1 MCLSNFILSV
11 TMLIKIMETNFKAT
25 GVAMVTPFNEDKS
38 IDYIGLS
45 NLIEYLIDG
54 GVEFLVS
61 MGTTGES
68 ATLATD
74 EHLQVIKR
82 TIDVVAGRV
91 PVIAGTG
98 SNATDEALHQTQE
111 AQRLGA
117 DACLLVTPYYNR
129 PTQEGLY
136 QHYKKIAAAT
146 TVPIVLY
153 NVPPRTGCDMQP
165 ETVARLAAIDGI
177 VGIKEATGDL
187 NRLIFMKKH
196 CDDNFAFYSG
206 DDETA
211 CEFILNGGH
220 GDISVTANLDPG
232 RMYRLCNAA
241 LNGDVDLAREINCE
255 LEKLHKILFVESNP
269 IPVKY
274 AASCL
279 GLTENVL
286 RLPLTCI
293 TESKQ
298 NDIKLELNRL
308 NLKGLTY

>member
-1 MCLSNFILSV
+1 MITGSIV
-11 TMLIKIMETNFKAT
+11 ALI
-25 GVAMVTPFNEDKS
+25 TPMKDGSCE
-38 IDYIGLS
+38 IDWESL
-45 NLIEYLIDG
+45 EKLIDWHYQNQTDAI
-54 GVEFLVS
+54 VVV
-61 MGTTGES
+61 GTTGES
-68 ATLATD
+68 STLSFA
-74 EHLQVIKR
+74 EHKKVIEQAVKYSSGK
-82 TIDVVAGRV
+82 I
-91 PVIAGTG
+91 PIIAGTG
-98 SNATDEALHQTQE
+98 ANSTAEAIELTRSASE
-111 AQRLGA
+111 AGA
-117 DACLLVTPYYNR
+117 DACLLVTPYYNK
-129 PTQEGLY
+129 PSQEGLFR
-136 QHYKKIAAAT
+136 HYEEIAKKVSINQ
-146 TVPIVLY
+146 ILY
-153 NVPPRTGCDMQP
+153 NVPSRTACDLHS
-165 ETVARLAAIDGI
+165 ETVIRLSKFENI

-241 LNGDVDLAREINCE
+241 LNGDVDLARKINCE

>member
-1 MCLSNFILSV
+1 M
-11 TMLIKIMETNFKAT
+11 
-25 GVAMVTPFNEDKS
+25 G
-38 IDYIGLS
+38 
-45 NLIEYLIDG
+45 
-54 GVEFLVS
+54 EFRKTHRLALPEPTDAIVVV
-61 MGTTGES
+61 GTTGES
-68 ATLATD
+68 STLSFA
-74 EHLQVIKR
+74 EHKKVIEQAVKYSSGK
-82 TIDVVAGRV
+82 I
-91 PVIAGTG
+91 PIIAGTG
-98 SNATDEALHQTQE
+98 ANSTAEAIELTRSACE
-111 AQRLGA
+111 VGA
-117 DACLLVTPYYNR
+117 DACLLVTPYYNK
-129 PTQEGLY
+129 PSQEGLFR
-136 QHYKKIAAAT
+136 HYEEIAKKVSINQ
-146 TVPIVLY
+146 ILY
-153 NVPPRTGCDMQP
+153 NVPSRTACDLHS
-165 ETVARLAAIDGI
+165 ETVIRLSKFENI

-241 LNGDVDLAREINCE
+241 LNGDVDLARKINCE
-255 LEKLHKILFVESNP
+255 LEKLHKILFVEFNP

>member
-1 MCLSNFILSV
+1 MQDLSGSF
-11 TMLIKIMETNFKAT
+11 
-25 GVAMVTPFNEDKS
+25 VALVTPMFENGD
-38 IDYIGLS
+38 IDYVSLK
-45 NLIEYLIDG
+45 NLIDWHFHSGTDG
-54 GVEFLVS
+54 IVS
-61 MGTTGES
+61 VGTTGES
-68 ATLATD
+68 ATINFND
-74 EHLQVIKR
+74 HH
-82 TIDVVAGRV
+82 DVLKETLKIINGRMIA
-91 PVIAGTG
+91 IAGTG
-98 SNATDEALHQTQE
+98 ANSTEEAKDLSLE
-111 AQRLGA
+111 AERIGYKYSLS
-117 DACLLVTPYYNR
+117 VTPYYNK
-129 PTQEGLY
+129 PSQEGLFR
-136 QHYKKIAAAT
+136 HYEEIAKQ
-146 TVPIVLY
+146 VSINQILY
-153 NVPPRTGCDMQP
+153 NVPSRTACDLHS
-165 ETVARLAAIDGI
+165 ETVIRLSKFENI

-187 NRLIFMKKH
+187 NRLIFMKNH

-241 LNGDVDLAREINCE
+241 LNGDVDLARKINCE

-274 AASCL
+274 AASRL

>member
-1 MCLSNFILSV
+1 MITGSIV
-11 TMLIKIMETNFKAT
+11 ALI
-25 GVAMVTPFNEDKS
+25 TPMKFGSCE
-38 IDYIGLS
+38 IDWESL
-45 NLIEYLIDG
+45 EKLIDWHYQNQTDAI
-54 GVEFLVS
+54 VVV
-61 MGTTGES
+61 GTTGES
-68 ATLATD
+68 STLSFA
-74 EHLQVIKR
+74 EHKKVIEQAVKYSSGK
-82 TIDVVAGRV
+82 I
-91 PVIAGTG
+91 PIIAGTG
-98 SNATDEALHQTQE
+98 ANSTAEAIELTRSASE
-111 AQRLGA
+111 AGA
-117 DACLLVTPYYNR
+117 DACLLVTPYYNK
-129 PTQEGLY
+129 PSQEGLFR
-136 QHYKKIAAAT
+136 HYEEIAKKVSINQ
-146 TVPIVLY
+146 ILY
-153 NVPPRTGCDMQP
+153 NVPSRTACDLHS
-165 ETVARLAAIDGI
+165 ETVIRLSKLENI

-241 LNGDVDLAREINCE
+241 LNGDVDLARKINCE

>member
-1 MCLSNFILSV
+1 MITGSIV
-11 TMLIKIMETNFKAT
+11 ALITPMKFCSCEIDWESLET
-25 GVAMVTPFNEDKS
+25 
-38 IDYIGLS
+38 
-45 NLIEYLIDG
+45 LIDWHYQNQTDAI
-54 GVEFLVS
+54 VVV
-61 MGTTGES
+61 GTTGES
-68 ATLATD
+68 STLSFA
-74 EHLQVIKR
+74 EHKKVIEQAVKYSSGK
-82 TIDVVAGRV
+82 I
-91 PVIAGTG
+91 PIIAGTG
-98 SNATDEALHQTQE
+98 ANSTAEAIELTRSASE
-111 AQRLGA
+111 AGA
-117 DACLLVTPYYNR
+117 DACLLVTPYYNK
-129 PTQEGLY
+129 PSQEGLFR
-136 QHYKKIAAAT
+136 HYEEIAKKVSINQ
-146 TVPIVLY
+146 ILY
-153 NVPPRTGCDMQP
+153 NVPSRTACDLHS
-165 ETVARLAAIDGI
+165 ETVIRLSKFENI

-241 LNGDVDLAREINCE
+241 LIGDVDLARKINCE

>member
-1 MCLSNFILSV
+1 M
-11 TMLIKIMETNFKAT
+11 
-25 GVAMVTPFNEDKS
+25 
-38 IDYIGLS
+38 Y
-45 NLIEYLIDG
+45 
-54 GVEFLVS
+54 
-61 MGTTGES
+61 
-68 ATLATD
+68 
-74 EHLQVIKR
+74 KR
-82 TIDVVAGRV
+82 
-91 PVIAGTG
+91 
-98 SNATDEALHQTQE
+98 Q
-111 AQRLGA
+111 
-117 DACLLVTPYYNR
+117 PYYNK
-129 PTQEGLY
+129 PSQEGLFR
-136 QHYKKIAAAT
+136 HYEEIAKKVSINQ
-146 TVPIVLY
+146 ILY
-153 NVPPRTGCDMQP
+153 NVPSRTACDLHS
-165 ETVARLAAIDGI
+165 ETVIRLSKFENI

-241 LNGDVDLAREINCE
+241 LNGDVDLARKINCE

>member
-1 MCLSNFILSV
+1 MITGSIV
-11 TMLIKIMETNFKAT
+11 ALITQMKFGSCE
-25 GVAMVTPFNEDKS
+25 
-38 IDYIGLS
+38 IDWESL
-45 NLIEYLIDG
+45 EKLIDWHYQNQTDAI
-54 GVEFLVS
+54 VVV
-61 MGTTGES
+61 GTTGES
-68 ATLATD
+68 STLSFA
-74 EHLQVIKR
+74 EHKKVIEQAVKYSSGK
-82 TIDVVAGRV
+82 I
-91 PVIAGTG
+91 PIIAGTG
-98 SNATDEALHQTQE
+98 ANSTAEAIELTRSASE
-111 AQRLGA
+111 AGA
-117 DACLLVTPYYNR
+117 AACLLVTPYYNK
-129 PTQEGLY
+129 PSQEGLFR
-136 QHYKKIAAAT
+136 HYEEIAKKVSINQ
-146 TVPIVLY
+146 ILY
-153 NVPPRTGCDMQP
+153 NVPSRTACDLHS
-165 ETVARLAAIDGI
+165 ETVIRLSKFENI

-241 LNGDVDLAREINCE
+241 LNGDVDLARKINCE

>member
-1 MCLSNFILSV
+1 MGESE
-11 TMLIKIMETNFKAT
+11 K
-25 GVAMVTPFNEDKS
+25 
-38 IDYIGLS
+38 
-45 NLIEYLIDG
+45 LIDWHYQNQTDAI
-54 GVEFLVS
+54 VVV
-61 MGTTGES
+61 GTTGES
-68 ATLATD
+68 STLSFA
-74 EHLQVIKR
+74 EHKKVIEQAVKYSSGK
-82 TIDVVAGRV
+82 I
-91 PVIAGTG
+91 PIIAGTG
-98 SNATDEALHQTQE
+98 ANSTAEAIELTRSASE
-111 AQRLGA
+111 AGA
-117 DACLLVTPYYNR
+117 DACLLVTPYYNK
-129 PTQEGLY
+129 PSQEGLFR
-136 QHYKKIAAAT
+136 HYEEIAKKVSINQ
-146 TVPIVLY
+146 ILY
-153 NVPPRTGCDMQP
+153 NVPSRTACDLHS
-165 ETVARLAAIDGI
+165 ETVIRLSKFENI

-241 LNGDVDLAREINCE
+241 LNGDVDLARKINCE